1 MAENT
6 SSVRQVE
13 RLNVEFICQGDC
25 GDCEIYFECFREERK
40 RFEKFGLVS
49 LVRSK
54 LKGVKHKILVLGG
67 KGGVGKSM
75 VAVNLGAALHSL
87 GKKVCIVDQNFDCP
101 AVPTMLG
108 IAGKKLKFG
117 EKGVLLPVETDMGM
131 KAVSMGLILEEDDVI
146 VWFHESKRM
155 AAEEFL
161 VNVDYGELDYMVVD
175 VPAGTS
181 SETVNAMRILPDI
194 DASVVVT
201 VPSEVSQNVAEK
213 ALLLSQKANVPV
225 FAVMENMGQCQC
237 PHCEQ
242 QVAFLQSGGGAALAE
257 KVGVNFGGVIPF
269 DLRVSQSLDDGKPF
283 VLSHPD
289 IEASRVIMK
298 LAQDMVERFG

>member
-1 MAENT
+1 MAEDI
-6 SSVRQVE
+6 SGARQVE
-13 RLNVEFICQGDC
+13 RLHVEFTCQGDC

-40 RFEKFGLVS
+40 RFEEFGLIS

-75 VAVNLGAALHSL
+75 VAVNLGAALYSL
-87 GKKVCIVDQNFDCP
+87 EKKVCIVDQNFDCP

-108 IAGKKLKFG
+108 IAGEKLKFG
-117 EKGVLLPVETDMGM
+117 EKGLLLPVETDIGI
-131 KAVSMGLILEEDDVI
+131 KAVSMGLILGEDEVI

-161 VNVDYGELDYMVVD
+161 INVDYGELDYMVVD

-194 DASVVVT
+194 DASIVVT

-213 ALLLSQKANVPV
+213 AVLLSQKANIPV

-237 PHCEQ
+237 PNCKR
-242 QVAFLQSGGGAALAE
+242 QVSFLQSGGGTALAE
-257 KVGVNFGGVIPF
+257 KVGVNFGGVIPM

-289 IEASRVIMK
+289 IKASKVIMK
-298 LAQDMVERFG
+298 IAKEMIESFG